1 MSIVSGSGHH
11 TPARPLPADIGARL
25 ILALDVADVGKARDI
40 VAELDGT
47 VQFFKI
53 GMWLLF
59 RKETDALI
67 DDLIARGKE
76 VFLDYKMYDIGETV
90 KRGVAAAAARKI
102 SFVTVHGDEAIMKAA
117 VAGKG
122 QSDLKIFAITV
133 LTSLDDAAL
142 HEMGYRLGVED
153 LISLRVRQALACGCD
168 GVIASAHDDPD
179 AIRRLAGDGGHLLIA
194 TPGVRRA
201 TDQTNDHRR
210 FADPATAIRKG
221 ADYLVVGRP
230 ILEAADRAAE
240 ARAIIAEMAR
250 GWSERIRQA

>member
-1 MSIVSGSGHH
+1 
-11 TPARPLPADIGARL
+11 LPTDISQRL
-25 ILALDVADVGKARDI
+25 ILALDVNDVEKARDI
-40 VAELDGT
+40 VAELDG
-47 VQFFKI
+47 VVSFFKI

-59 RKETDALI
+59 KKETDALI
-67 DDLIARGKE
+67 DDLIAGGKK

-90 KRGVAAAAARKI
+90 KRGVAAAATRGI
-102 SFVTVHGDEAIMKAA
+102 SFVTVHGDDAIMKAA

-122 QSDLKIFAITV
+122 QSALKIFAITV

-153 LISLRVRQALACGCD
+153 LISLRVRKALACGCD
-168 GVIASAHDDPD
+168 GIIASAHDDPD
-179 AIRRLAGDGGHLLIA
+179 AIRQMAGDGGHLLIA

-201 TDQTNDHRR
+201 TDQINDHRR

-230 ILEAADRAAE
+230 ILEAANRAAE
-240 ARAIIAEMAR
+240 ARSIIAEMAQ
-250 GWSERIRQA
+250 GWSVRPTVS